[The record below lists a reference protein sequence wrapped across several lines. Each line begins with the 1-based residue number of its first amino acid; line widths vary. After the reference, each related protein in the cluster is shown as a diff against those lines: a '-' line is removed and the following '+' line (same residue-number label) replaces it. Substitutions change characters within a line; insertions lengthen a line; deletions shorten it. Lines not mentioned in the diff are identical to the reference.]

1 MLAIYGD
8 YIEQDARWPK
18 IRQNGVDF
26 MNAVSSA
33 GGKVEIVDL
42 PKAGI
47 RGNSRMIMMDRNSDQ
62 VAGVI
67 QAWLER
73 QGLYR

>member
-1 MLAIYGD
+1 
-8 YIEQDARWPK
+8 
-18 IRQNGVDF
+18 